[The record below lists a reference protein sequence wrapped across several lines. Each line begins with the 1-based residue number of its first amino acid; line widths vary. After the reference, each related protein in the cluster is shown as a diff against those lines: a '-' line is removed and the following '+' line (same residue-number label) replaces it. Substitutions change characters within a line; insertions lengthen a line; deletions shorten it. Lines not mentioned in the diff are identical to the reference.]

1 MYTEIFLISLY
12 AYIQTYLEK
21 EKYTII
27 SNINTILLAGTC
39 NYLLF
44 FDPMFFDIYNYPQSE
59 VSIIYMYPVK
69 FMTSYVLFDL
79 YYSIFPFKIDLFFH
93 AFLMI
98 LSVILVRYYELCHF
112 ICVAMVMQ
120 SSTIFLTYTQKSK
133 ICKVLFALSF
143 FAYRIVFY
151 PLYTYTYIRNR
162 HSDIFSYDV
171 NPHKLVCCLVVP
183 MNALNFYWF
192 GKIVKK
198 AIKPLKGQMP
208 VTN

>member
-44 FDPMFFDIYNYPQSE
+44 FDPMS
-59 VSIIYMYPVK
+59 
-69 FMTSYVLFDL
+69 SYVLFDL

-93 AFLMI
+93 AYLMI